1 MTTRESR
8 WGSRALVA
16 ALAVGLG
23 ACGGTAAGGTVGGLV
38 SSQSLAGTIDG
49 KPWTFVA
56 GETNHFLSQSST
68 NFFASLYEQ
77 AIDSPCLGTDPQ
89 GTTRLLILNIPMAV
103 GHYALSLD
111 LNQTFSY
118 DDGTGTYQNDVATS
132 GVLDVTTLTASS
144 LQGGVKM
151 AYDAQNSV
159 DGQFEL
165 GICAQ

>member
-1 MTTRESR
+1 M
-8 WGSRALVA
+8 VA

-23 ACGGTAAGGTVGGLV
+23 ACGGTAAGGTGVTVGGSV
-38 SSQSLAGTIDG
+38 SSQPLAGTIHG

-56 GETNHFLSQSST
+56 GETDHFLSQSGS
-68 NFFASLYEQ
+68 NFFASLYDQ

-89 GTTRLLILNIPMAV
+89 GTTRRLILNIPMAV

-118 DDGTGTYQNDVATS
+118 DDGTGTYQNDIATS
-132 GVLDVTTLTASS
+132 GVLDVTTLTATS
-144 LQGGVKM
+144 LQGGIKM
-151 AYDAQNSV
+151 AYDAKNSV